1 MPSGRVW
8 TRRTTVAAR
17 LSRLLRDPSL
27 RQRLAQDGAEPLSLT
42 GRQAID
48 YLELQREVW
57 RQALAV
63 VSGRLG

>member
-27 RQRLAQDGAEPLSLT
+27 RQRLSLT